1 VTQLARKNE
10 RIELEMKII
19 KYRQMAVLAVS
30 DELSKQRIAALV
42 AELEQKL
49 RQIDE

>member
-1 VTQLARKNE
+1 
-10 RIELEMKII
+10 MKII

>member
-1 VTQLARKNE
+1 VTQLAHKNE